1 MEKPAQNAIRRFTI
15 LGLFLIICNSYLFGQ
30 VKYFIIEPKK
40 ENQNYDLHT
49 YKVSTKTLYGIDNSV
64 ELYNIV
70 YINNIYDKYE
80 DPEKNLILFSVLP
93 NLEGS
98 SDNWKEISLDSIQ
111 SKLLSIGKLKNLFQR
126 NTMSIFSEKYGE
138 KTKYFNEYK
147 IVIRKDGKYFT
158 PYNCLLQFYAIRNR
172 PEIFSNVYGTINT
185 KLNPVTVSDFELI
198 FESTYTKT
206 DFPIYTLPNETYVAT
221 LDRLRDRRE
230 YLSKKWELKDGNS
243 AFQFWTYTDWHEPDF
258 YYEYERGI
266 DRFIY
271 VPDRGI
277 VGGSFDF
284 YFYYHRQK
292 LGMTTLDFKNNI
304 REEKVMLAEQ
314 YQ

>member
-1 MEKPAQNAIRRFTI
+1 MAQNAIRRFTL

-30 VKYFIIEPKK
+30 VKYFIIEP
-40 ENQNYDLHT
+40 ENEDQKYDLHT
-49 YKVSTKTLYGIDNSV
+49 YKLATKTLYGIDNSV

-70 YINNIYDKYE
+70 YINNIYDKHE
-80 DPEKNLILFSVLP
+80 DSEKNLILFSVLP
-93 NLEGS
+93 NLEGG
-98 SDNWKEISLDSIQ
+98 SDNWKEISLDTIQ
-111 SKLLSIGKLKNLFQR
+111 SKLLPIGKLKNLFQR

-147 IVIRKDGKYFT
+147 IVIKKEGKYFT

-172 PEIFSNVYGTINT
+172 SEIFSNVYGTINT

-198 FESTYTKT
+198 FESTYPKT
-206 DFPIYTLPNETYVAT
+206 YFPIYTLPNERHTAT

-230 YLSKKWELKDGNS
+230 YLSKKWKLKDGS
-243 AFQFWTYTDWHEPDF
+243 IAFQFWTYTDWHEPDF

-266 DRFIY
+266 DRFVYI
-271 VPDRGI
+271 PDKGI

-304 REEKVMLAEQ
+304 RKEKVMLAEE
-314 YQ
+314 YKH